1 MAQIKIKQGVIY
13 DTCKR
18 EGISR
23 AEFARRLGVSEATAF
38 RIDEG
43 RTDPGVK
50 FIAALMITTGKPFET
65 FFDIVDEPGDK
76 AVA

>member
-43 RTDPGVK
+43 RTKPGVK
-50 FIAALMITTGKPFET
+50 FIAALMITTGKPFEA
-65 FFDIVDEPGDK
+65 FFEIEDAPGDRD
-76 AVA
+76 AA